1 MNTVKQIKQKE
12 TRLLKVNERLSEQ
25 ISEETYRELLKTKNE
40 LIADVQTLK
49 IQLQKEEEEFAQMN
63 VGELEILKY
72 QKQEE
77 LSKLSVNPEDYASLE
92 LASEAYALERD
103 NLQYYGAVIS
113 RIHAEKLSKL
123 SQ

>member
-49 IQLQKEEEEFAQMN
+49 IQLQKEEEELAQMN